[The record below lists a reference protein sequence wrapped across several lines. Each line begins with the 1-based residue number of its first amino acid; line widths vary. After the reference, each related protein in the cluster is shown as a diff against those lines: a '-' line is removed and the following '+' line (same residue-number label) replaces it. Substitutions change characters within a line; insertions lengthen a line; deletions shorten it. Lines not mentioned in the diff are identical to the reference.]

1 MGEEA
6 NAQLAAHVDPLHGM
20 KTALGASGKGSGP
33 GAEALSTELDEY
45 RKMKKDKDAAG
56 SAADTKD
63 NRLRRSVPEPFLSL
77 PIELP
82 LRHRHLSPRTIVPL
96 RPSCHSTISTTIFA
110 GC

>member
-45 RKMKKDKDAAG
+45 RKMKKDATG

-63 NRLRRSVPEPFLSL
+63 NRLRRSVPEPFFL
-77 PIELP
+77 P
-82 LRHRHLSPRTIVPL
+82 
-96 RPSCHSTISTTIFA
+96 FA
-110 GC
+110 PN